1 MQPMSE
7 PDATPPPHRAD
18 AEGAMTLVVGL
29 DGSDTSWRAA
39 AYAVGMVRRYGGRSR
54 LVFVY
59 VRSNPGLR
67 ALVPQVVPAS
77 VEAADLTV
85 AQIVETLRRALEGL
99 EWELRNPTGSPFVE
113 LRRVATAVRADT
125 VVVGAS
131 SGLAHRV
138 AGSLAA
144 RLVKTRRWPVIV
156 VP

>member
-7 PDATPPPHRAD
+7 PDATPLPHRAD
-18 AEGAMTLVVGL
+18 AEGAMTLVVGV

-39 AYAVGMVRRYGGRSR
+39 AYAVGMVRRHSGRSR

-67 ALVPQVVPAS
+67 ALVPQVVPAAE
-77 VEAADLTV
+77 EAADLTV
-85 AQIVETLRRALEGL
+85 DQIAETLRRALEGL
-99 EWELRNPTGSPFVE
+99 EWELRNPSGSPLAE

-131 SGLAHRV
+131 GGLGHRI

>member
-7 PDATPPPHRAD
+7 PESTGLPPRAGP
-18 AEGAMTLVVGL
+18 EGATTLVVGV

-39 AYAVGMVRRYGGRSR
+39 AYAVGMVRRNGGRSR

-59 VRSNPGLR
+59 VTPVPGLR

-77 VEAADLTV
+77 AEAAELTV
-85 AQIVETLRRALEGL
+85 TQIAETLRRALEGL
-99 EWELRNPTGSPFVE
+99 EWELRNPTGSPFAE
-113 LRRVATAVRADT
+113 LRRIATAVRADT

-131 SGLAHRV
+131 SGLGHRV
-138 AGSLAA
+138 AGSIAA
-144 RLVKTRRWPVIV
+144 RLVKTRRWPVVV